1 MSETNIFSGGVP
13 TAPDVKRLR
22 DNFPDNTLQVGQ
34 QVKYGEVEKILGC
47 SKHSYRFKTVTFRW
61 RRLVEK
67 ESNVIIGTD
76 TGKGFVILDDHQK
89 LSLSG
94 SKLRTAARFAKRSYI
109 VAGHINRRNLTDD
122 EASRLDHQGKV
133 AGAVLAAAAI
143 KRNAELPT
151 I

>member
-1 MSETNIFSGGVP
+1 MSEINIFAGGIP

-22 DNFPDNTLQVGQ
+22 EHYPDNSFEVGQ
-34 QVKYGEVEKILGC
+34 SIPYNEVERVLGC
-47 SKHSYRFKTVTFRW
+47 NKRSYRFRTVTFRW

-76 TGKGFVILDDHQK
+76 SGKGFVILDDHQK

-94 SKLRTAARFAKRSYI
+94 SKLRSAARFARRSYI

-133 AGAVLAAAAI
+133 AGAVLAAASI